1 MSLLLRTVGP
11 LLAGLGEVFP
21 ITLGTCYVDSTGTAM
36 TWIDGVDLSPFAG
49 VAGSRKKLT
58 LSDAA
63 GGKLVAW
70 IGEVGSGYTLGAE
83 MLDTATNRDSPY
95 NFDTFT
101 VSGKDITQAI
111 ALTTSTRLSKSNTT
125 VLSTGKLFEARAN
138 LTLSSGTAPALWT
151 TLSTGSVGRQL
162 FSVLSAGANAIISNF
177 TSTDRGL
184 GFRSAAVT
192 DFAAVVSLKTVTDC
206 AATGV
211 HLYTDKTGSTR
222 GITSDG
228 GINLRAIT
236 SVEVRNA

>member
-21 ITLGTCYVDSTGTAM
+21 ITLGTCYVDSTATAM
-36 TWIDGVDLSPFAG
+36 TWIEGVDLSPFAG
-49 VAGSRKKLT
+49 VAGSRKKVIFSDGSKELVAWI
-58 LSDAA
+58 DAA
-63 GGKLVAW
+63 GG
-70 IGEVGSGYTLGAE
+70 GYTLGPE
-83 MLDTATNRDSPY
+83 MLNTATNRDSPY

-111 ALTTSTRLSKSNTT
+111 ALTTSTRLSKSNATE
-125 VLSTGKLFEARAN
+125 LSTGKLFEARAN

-151 TLSTGSVGRQL
+151 TLSTGSLNRQL

-228 GINLRAIT
+228 GINLRAVT